1 MTLGGRH
8 LTNAI
13 STKLKKTAP
22 ADLPQT
28 FGCYRI
34 CRSTRRSRRMVIL
47 LRTRTSLLAWRP
59 FVQLTVLRCVPSCPV
74 RIVCLYTSSTFPRTC
89 AASSWLAHR
98 CNGSHGLTLS
108 HQLPHAAYPAEPTR
122 RALRATGAGR
132 PDGLMLQLQLP
143 PFASH
148 HVAFKPKIHH
158 GIWKHFHPIACNLV
172 PRVLSHCVAP
182 KPMICHCRWIHCV
195 PRV

>member
-1 MTLGGRH
+1 MNWSSTNQERSLRAELTFNRVGARSAASAAKAFSIGPVASSLGRIAMTLGGRH

-74 RIVCLYTSSTFPRTC
+74 RVLWLYAKPQLSTDVRRVVIAGAPLQSVSRTY
-89 AASSWLAHR
+89 A
-98 CNGSHGLTLS
+98 
-108 HQLPHAAYPAEPTR
+108 
-122 RALRATGAGR
+122 
-132 PDGLMLQLQLP
+132 
-143 PFASH
+143 
-148 HVAFKPKIHH
+148 V
-158 GIWKHFHPIACNLV
+158 
-172 PRVLSHCVAP
+172 
-182 KPMICHCRWIHCV
+182 
-195 PRV
+195 